1 MTLRYSPTWLERGI
15 NPDLI
20 TRGLMVGAGS
30 PSGPPNYSAPDEAYG
45 SPSSLAPYLT
55 PPAMRPSVLQRML
68 NLNVIANTP
77 AVPVSP
83 GRLEAIG
90 VIFNVYSTAGA
101 SAFWGPNGVTVTSG
115 IEVRPGVP
123 APLTLDQDR
132 EQWELQRQ
140 LEHIGAMIAGATGNE
155 GMGPYRAPK
164 VVFDLS
170 QIYIA
175 SVAALAVTIIAFLPP
190 EMQ

>member
-1 MTLRYSPTWLERGI
+1 MTQRYSPTWLERST

-20 TRGLMVGAGS
+20 TRGLMVGAGA
-30 PSGPPNYSAPDEAYG
+30 PTTAPDYSAPDGAYV
-45 SPSSLAPYLT
+45 SQQSLAPYLT
-55 PPAMRPSVLQRML
+55 APAMRPSVLQRFI

-77 AVPVSP
+77 AVPISP
-83 GRLEAIG
+83 GRLESIG
-90 VIFNVYSTAGA
+90 VIMNVYSTAAA

-115 IEVRPGVP
+115 IEIRPGVP

-140 LEHIGAMIAGATGNE
+140 LEHIAAMIAALTGQE
-155 GMGPYRAPK
+155 GMGPYKAPK
-164 VVFDLS
+164 VVLDLS
-170 QIYIA
+170 LIYL
-175 SVAALAVTIIAFLPP
+175 AAAAPLAVTIVAFLPP